1 MGLEH
6 ISKEESVVKEA
17 LNKWSNDISDQY
29 IRNHEIEMDVK
40 MYMSL
45 NKLYLK
51 RKQSNS

>member
-1 MGLEH
+1 M
-6 ISKEESVVKEA
+6 SKEENIIMEA
-17 LNKWSNDISDQY
+17 LNNWSNDISDKY